1 MRTGLFSRICSV
13 RYAGLHNIRS
23 FVLPIEEADRNLIKK
38 IDTKIENN
46 ELIVRFYV
54 GTTDT
59 TIRLETSVFKPTEM
73 YLK

>member
-1 MRTGLFSRICSV
+1 M
-13 RYAGLHNIRS
+13 
-23 FVLPIEEADRNLIKK
+23 LPIEEADRNLIKK